1 MKLNNKNILIRL
13 FLSISVAVVAL
24 VLFCCIFI
32 GCKRSEPEGR
42 AVNNN
47 YWYIIAKI
55 DGHDYIISG
64 VNGRDGVGLTHSES
78 CSCKK
83 GIK

>member
-1 MKLNNKNILIRL
+1 MNFDWNLIKPSWSSILIT
-13 FLSISVAVVAL
+13 VVG
-24 VLFCCIFI
+24 CITLCGMVI
-32 GCKRSEPEGR
+32 GCKERKPEGR

-55 DGHDYIISG
+55 DDHDYIISG